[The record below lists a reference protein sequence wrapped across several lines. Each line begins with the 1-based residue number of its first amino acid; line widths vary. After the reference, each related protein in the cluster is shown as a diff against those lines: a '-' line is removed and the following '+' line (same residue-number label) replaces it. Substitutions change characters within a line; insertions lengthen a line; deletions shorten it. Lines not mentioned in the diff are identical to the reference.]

1 MLSTNSLQA
10 HLNQLEWVCA
20 LDVIIRGDYVGS
32 EVYVDALRVKFLK
45 ISIDNRG
52 IVLCSYMHMWRLR
65 G

>member
-1 MLSTNSLQA
+1 M
-10 HLNQLEWVCA
+10 

-32 EVYVDALRVKFLK
+32 EVHVDALRVKFLE